1 MAVIASGTARVPV
14 TGYQVVLT
22 PAGHRVTLVH
32 PQAGPLVVTEDNQ
45 LGLWCAGTEML
56 TTLIIR
62 VHDHRLGRH
71 EPTVGD
77 VLGSSGGSIVE
88 EVMWL
93 VTEGGRLLA
102 HAQDY
107 GATPVPDVD
116 LPAGEW
122 RVRIAVAHRD
132 DAARLDE
139 QLLAEDEADFEH
151 PRPPADVP
159 AGPVLGPEVWLL
171 DLSPA
176 R

>member
-1 MAVIASGTARVPV
+1 
-14 TGYQVVLT
+14 
-22 PAGHRVTLVH
+22 
-32 PQAGPLVVTEDNQ
+32 
-45 LGLWCAGTEML
+45 
-56 TTLIIR
+56 
-62 VHDHRLGRH
+62 
-71 EPTVGD
+71 
-77 VLGSSGGSIVE
+77 
-88 EVMWL
+88 MWL